1 MLIKFTMET
10 KKIPF
15 TVTARTARLIGREN
29 VTNAEGAVI
38 ELVKNGYDADGR
50 MCLVYVDNRYH
61 KIPSSLTP
69 EEYQLFCEETK
80 HNSLIIKHYEFSLIA
95 YNLKNNI
102 PESIL
107 SELRSFFRQKNVMYI
122 FDNGVGMTENIIV
135 KQWMKIG
142 TANKLDD
149 YESELGRV
157 KAGAKGIG
165 RFALDRL
172 GSKCKMFTF
181 PKNKEKNNSLWEVN
195 WEDFEKQNA
204 TIQEVTANLT
214 TNITEQY
221 VDILQEEFSA
231 VRHSKLQ
238 ETLKNYDFRNGT
250 LFKISGLRDEWH
262 EPAMKKLFGS
272 LEILT
277 PPNSEKTDTEN
288 NKFAVFLYSTF
299 YENYNGK
306 VNHEAFDDYDY
317 KLFAEYLADEKHTIR
332 IHIWRNEINK
342 QLLLVNKDIFE
353 YTDMKQFPFDRKTIE
368 KGDFEQYYTVFDL
381 LKGENTEELERLVK
395 QLCKIDFTFY
405 YLKGNTGQEENRI
418 KFYYREFKNSQRRE
432 WLSKFGGIRIY
443 RDNFRVRPYG
453 EPNTS
458 ASDWLQL
465 GEKASGLSVV
475 AKKYN
480 FKVRPNQVAGI
491 INISRIHN
499 ENLADK
505 SGREGLQENEIFGLF
520 KDIVDGIIK
529 VFEDDRSTI
538 AYNLDRLYKANK
550 KAEEAKEKAELALEK
565 QKNAEQYNQNLL
577 QGATIVGNFIA
588 KIEKGEKLS
597 ENEIQEAK
605 NAFEQSKTFQDAYI
619 AIREEVEEK
628 ESELQLMRSL
638 ASAGLMIAGFA
649 HEFSRLSTALNS
661 QVPYLIEYTKRIVT
675 EETLANLKRTQNPI
689 VIAEEIHELHKKIET
704 WISFAFGITQK
715 ERRKRRKINLNE
727 YFEKFVQTWTHLLA
741 DRNVKI
747 IFQSCE
753 ENIDFKMYLIDFD
766 TIFENLLINSIEA
779 FQNPNFKG
787 AEKKINIEL
796 FAVGN
801 FFTIK
806 YVDTATGLDVKF
818 QNPYNIFRPFE
829 TTKKDNLGNEIGS
842 GLGMWLMKSTV
853 DEYKGEIKILE
864 IVKGF
869 ALSITFENNN

>member
-1 MLIKFTMET
+1 MET

-50 MCLVYVDNRYH
+50 VCLVYIDNRYH
-61 KIPSSLTP
+61 KIPSSLTT

-80 HNSLIIKHYEFSLIA
+80 HNSLISKYYEFSLIA

-102 PESIL
+102 PENIL

-122 FDNGVGMTENIIV
+122 FDNGVGMTDDIIL

-172 GSKCKMFTF
+172 GSRCKMFTF
-181 PKNKEKNNSLWEVN
+181 PKNKEKSNSLWEVN

-214 TNITEQY
+214 TNIPKQY
-221 VDILQEEFSA
+221 ADILQEEFSA
-231 VRHSKLQ
+231 TRDSKLQ
-238 ETLKNYDFRNGT
+238 ETLTKYDFRHGT

-262 EPAMKKLFGS
+262 EKAMKNLFSS

-277 PPNSEKTDTEN
+277 PPNSETTDTEN

-342 QLLLVNKDIFE
+342 QLLLANKDIFE
-353 YTDMKQFPFDRKTIE
+353 YPDMKQFPFDRKTIE

-381 LKGENTEELERLVK
+381 LKGEQTEELERLVK
-395 QLCKIDFTFY
+395 QLGKFDFTFY
-405 YLKGNTGQEENRI
+405 FLKGSIGKGEDRL
-418 KFYYREFKNSQRRE
+418 KFYFREFNASQRRE

-458 ASDWLQL
+458 AYDWLQL
-465 GEKASGLSVV
+465 GEKSSGLSVV

-480 FKVRPNQVAGI
+480 FKVRPNQVTGI
-491 INISRIHN
+491 INISRIYN

-505 SGREGLQENEIFGLF
+505 SGREGLQENETFALF

-529 VFEDDRSTI
+529 IFEDDRSTI
-538 AYNLDRLYKANK
+538 AYNLDKLYKSNR
-550 KAEEAKEKAELALEK
+550 KAEELKEKAELALEK
-565 QKNAEQYNQNLL
+565 QKIADQRNENLL
-577 QGATIVGNFIA
+577 QGANIFSNFIG
-588 KIEKGEKLS
+588 KIEKGEKPS

-628 ESELQLMRSL
+628 DEELKLMRSL

-649 HEFSRLSTALNS
+649 HEFNRLSKELNS
-661 QVPYLIEYTKRIVT
+661 QVPFLIDYTKRLIP
-675 EETLANLKRTQNPI
+675 EDKLATLRKQQNPI
-689 VIAEEIHELHKKIET
+689 LIAEEIQELHNQLET

-715 ERRKRRKINLNE
+715 ERRKRKLTNLNA
-727 YFEKFVQTWTHLLA
+727 YFDKFIQTWTHLLA
-741 DRNVKI
+741 DRYVNI
-747 IFQSCE
+747 TFTASE
-753 ENIDFKMYLIDFD
+753 ENIYLKIFEIDFN

-779 FQNPNFKG
+779 FQKTNNN
-787 AEKKINIEL
+787 AVEKSITIEL
-796 FAVGN
+796 
-801 FFTIK
+801 IK
-806 YVDTATGLDVKF
+806 LDNQISINYRDTGTGLSPIFKD
-818 QNPYNIFRPFE
+818 PYLIFRPFE
-829 TTKKDNLGNEIGS
+829 TTKKDDLGNDTGT
-842 GLGMWLMKSTV
+842 GLGMWLLKSTV
-853 DEYKGEIKILE
+853 DEYKGEIKLLE
-864 IVKGF
+864 IVNGF
-869 ALSITFENNN
+869 ALNITFEYKN

>member
-1 MLIKFTMET
+1 MVET
-10 KKIPF
+10 QKIPF

-50 MCLVYVDNRYH
+50 MCLVYIDNRYH
-61 KIPSSLTP
+61 KIPSSLTT

-80 HNSLIIKHYEFSLIA
+80 HNSLISKYYEFSLIA

-107 SELRSFFRQKNVMYI
+107 SELRSFFRQKNTMYI
-122 FDNGVGMTENIIV
+122 FDNGVGMTDDIIL

-172 GSKCKMFTF
+172 GSRCKMFTF
-181 PKNKEKNNSLWEVN
+181 PKNKEKSNSLWEVN

-214 TNITEQY
+214 TNIPKQY
-221 VDILQEEFSA
+221 ADILQEEFSA
-231 VRHSKLQ
+231 IRDSKLQ
-238 ETLKNYDFRNGT
+238 ETLTNYDFLHGT

-262 EPAMKKLFGS
+262 EKAMKNLFGS

-288 NKFAVFLYSTF
+288 NKFAVFLYSTL

-306 VNHEAFDDYDY
+306 VNHDDFDDYDY

-342 QLLLVNKDIFE
+342 QLLLANKDIFE
-353 YTDMKQFPFDRKTIE
+353 YPDMQQFPFDRKTIE

-381 LKGENTEELERLVK
+381 LKGEKTEELERLIK
-395 QLCKIDFTFY
+395 QLGQFDFTFY
-405 YLKGNTGQEENRI
+405 FLKLSSATEDRL
-418 KFYYREFKNSQRRE
+418 KFYYREFKAPQRRE
-432 WLSKFGGIRIY
+432 WLNKFGGIRIY

-465 GEKASGLSVV
+465 GEKASTTSAVIER
-475 AKKYN
+475 
-480 FKVRPNQVAGI
+480 FRVRPNQVAGV
-491 INISRIHN
+491 INISRIYN

-505 SGREGLQENEIFGLF
+505 SGREGLQENEVFTLF
-520 KDIVDGIIK
+520 KTIIENMIG
-529 VFEDDRSTI
+529 VFENDRRKI
-538 AYNLDRLYKANK
+538 ASNLDKLYRANR
-550 KAEEAKEKAELALEK
+550 KAEELKAKAAEALEK
-565 QKNAEQYNQNLL
+565 QKTTEQQNQNLL
-577 QGATIVGNFIA
+577 QGESIVSNFIA
-588 KIEKGEKLS
+588 KLEKGEKPS
-597 ENEIQEAK
+597 ENEIQQAK

-628 ESELQLMRSL
+628 DEELKLMRSL

-649 HEFSRLSTALNS
+649 HEFNRMANFFGGNIPS
-661 QVPYLIEYTKRIVT
+661 LIKTT
-675 EETLANLKRTQNPI
+675 EKLVEVDKLTGLKDYQNPLYWAKQ
-689 VIAEEIHELHKKIET
+689 VKEDNEKIKQ
-704 WISFAFGITQK
+704 WLQFAFNLTQK
-715 ERRKRRKINLNE
+715 ERRNRKNKNLKEFFTN
-727 YFEKFVQTWTHLLA
+727 FKSNWNGILGDNFTLDIVS
-741 DRNVKI
+741 DDIVMKI
-747 IFQSCE
+747 YE
-753 ENIDFKMYLIDFD
+753 IDFH
-766 TIFENLLINSIEA
+766 TIFENLLINSVEA
-779 FQNPNFKG
+779 FRDKRFVK
-787 AEKKINIEL
+787 AEKKI
-796 FAVGN
+796 
-801 FFTIK
+801 TI
-806 YVDTATGLDVKF
+806 TAHLESEQIIIVYQDNGIGLADIFKS
-818 QNPYNIFRPFE
+818 NPYKIFQPFE
-829 TTKKDNLGNEIGS
+829 TTKKDTQGNEIGT
-842 GLGMWLMKSTV
+842 GLGMWLLKSTV

-864 IVKGF
+864 IDNGF
-869 ALSITFENNN
+869 ALSITFDKTK